1 MCGRLDDWQLSVWWR
16 LWLLWRQWLLL
27 LLLLLWSLFLLLL
40 LLLLLLLPS
49 LPRAIHKSSARSG
62 TRTSNR
68 RPTIR
73 SRRRHSSSS
82 LLWCVASRSFEAF
95 LPRRTS

>member
-27 LLLLLWSLFLLLL
+27 LLWSLF

>member
-1 MCGRLDDWQLSVWWR
+1 MRGRLDNWQLPVWWR
-16 LWLLWRQWLLL
+16 LWLLR
-27 LLLLLWSLFLLLL
+27 LLWSLFLLLL

-62 TRTSNR
+62 TRAGNR
-68 RPTIR
+68 WSTIR
-73 SRRRHSSSS
+73 PRWRYSSSS
-82 LLWCVASRSFEAF
+82 LLWCVASRSIEAF